1 MAENQQPNEKPP
13 EEPQLATAKGSESQ
27 ISTATSNT
35 DGSKSPRKRRRSSK
49 RKKNVEYGESLAEFD
64 EHEWNQGEVALGA
77 EMINLKKK
85 QNKPTVYRAA
95 GQQTASTGV
104 KKRSR
109 KSKELKQAEPPRL
122 DKADMIGQLV
132 ANIIRTFMQ
141 GKKDEEVQLEIKL
154 IDKGGKS
161 IEIPISPSN
170 PVTPTSLE
178 PQTPKTEVKEEPK
191 SPNIDQ
197 RGGQIIREL

>member
-1 MAENQQPNEKPP
+1 MAENQQPNEKPA
-13 EEPQLATAKGSESQ
+13 EEPQMATAKGSEPQ
-27 ISTATSNT
+27 VSTANSST

-64 EHEWNQGEVALGA
+64 EHEWDQGEVALGA

-95 GQQTASTGV
+95 GQQTASTSV

-109 KSKELKQAEPPRL
+109 RSKELKQAEPPRL

-141 GKKDEEVQLEIKL
+141 GKKDEDVQLEIKL
-154 IDKGGKS
+154 LDKSGKS

-170 PVTPTSLE
+170 SLTPISSE
-178 PQTPKTEVKEEPK
+178 PETPKTGVKEEPK
-191 SPNIDQ
+191 SPNVDQ
-197 RGGQIIREL
+197 RGGQIVRDL